1 MAVQEITRKPPV
13 EKKPQVA
20 IMNAV
25 HDLPVLVARDEGFFK
40 DEGLDIDF
48 VTTPGM
54 AQVTTSH
61 FVKFDSVFDRPLD
74 AAYNDGGIDQFRMC
88 EWGIMKRAVEADSE
102 GLRKR
107 KIVALG
113 ASMSMFA
120 IAVRRDSAYYE
131 PEMLKNVPIAVTP
144 NNGSHF
150 TTLKMMEGFCATEH
164 IKTTGAGSMPKRLEA
179 LRQGKVAAV
188 SLMEPWISVAQKQGL
203 RILIESH
210 STRSEAAGDDLD
222 GPTLAKMFRAQARA
236 VELLEKDPTP
246 YVHYLTRET
255 GGLLEPHELQAWR
268 LLHAPPQPYTRER
281 FEDTYNWTVKWNMV
295 VPGATFENTVDNRAW
310 K

>member
-1 MAVQEITRKPPV
+1 VTV
-13 EKKPQVA
+13 HLNSKKTQVA

-40 DEGLDIDF
+40 DEGLDIEF

-74 AAYNDGGIDQFRMC
+74 STYNDGGIDQYRMC
-88 EWGIMKRAVEADSE
+88 EWGIMKRAVEANKE
-102 GLRKR
+102 GLRGR

-113 ASMSMFA
+113 ASMSSFA
-120 IAVRRDSAYYE
+120 IVVAGDSDVYE
-131 PEMLKNVPIAVTP
+131 PEQLKDKPIAVTP

-150 TTLKMMEGFCATEH
+150 TTLKLMEGFLTPEH
-164 IKTTGAGSMPKRLEA
+164 IKTTGVGSMPKRLAA
-179 LRQGKVAAV
+179 LREGRVAAV

-222 GPTLAKMFRAQARA
+222 GPTLAAMFRAQARA
-236 VELLEKDPTP
+236 VKVLEKDPTP
-246 YVHYLTRET
+246 YIHYFIAET
-255 GGLLEPHELQAWR
+255 GGLLEPHELQTWR

-281 FEDTYNWTVKWNMV
+281 FDDTYNWTVKWNMV
-295 VPGATFENTVDNRAW
+295 VPGATYENTVDNRAW
-310 K
+310 E